1 MLGNLDALSHD
12 NRVFGS
18 VQWRDHSSIPDSDRA
33 PSPLSFLV
41 QLAVSCAAQAQV
53 CDTLEVVARL
63 LWGDSG
69 AARQCYS
76 RDPTQNLATLVDA
89 EKLHGAGEFLCR
101 LEPDIP

>member
-1 MLGNLDALSHD
+1 MITECLE
-12 NRVFGS
+12 V
-18 VQWRDHSSIPDSDRA
+18 SSGETIAPFPILTEHRA

-41 QLAVSCAAQAQV
+41 QPAVSCAAQAQV

-69 AARQCYS
+69 AARQCHS
-76 RDPTQNLATLVDA
+76 RDLTQNLATLVDA